1 MWPDINKN
9 DVKKL
14 LIILERLIENL
25 AYSLNRIVIGALIC
39 IILAFSYFYN
49 LDPQLII
56 LILLTSFYDLYKS
69 KIINKLFIFYIF
81 LIFLIVFCYYFL
93 NLDLILFLIIIEVL
107 LILVSLYYSYLVKLI
122 FPFLILIFIYSMF
135 YLLQLDRNL
144 FYLCFIFSFIND
156 TSAYI
161 FGKFLK
167 GPLIWPSISQKN
179 LVWYLFI
186 NLIIFFSITFIGF
199 NIYLSFLIAISFF
212 IGDVYFSYIKRNL
225 SIKDFSNLL
234 GSHGGTLDRLDSIF
248 LMIIILIIFNSSL

>member
-1 MWPDINKN
+1 M
-9 DVKKL
+9 
-14 LIILERLIENL
+14 IENL

-167 GPLIWPSISQKN
+167 GPLIWPSISPKKTWSGTS
-179 LVWYLFI
+179 LSTLLSFFLLLLF
-186 NLIIFFSITFIGF
+186 GF